1 MSSASG
7 QVISPLVYKAID
19 YDPVRSFEPI
29 GLIAEGS
36 IILVV
41 NPLQRW
47 RSVAE
52 LVDDAKANAGKLQL
66 WLRRHGDGSAPER

>member
-19 YDPVRSFEPI
+19 YDPMRSFKPI
-29 GLIAEGS
+29 GLIAEGL

-41 NPLQRW
+41 NPSQRW

-52 LVDDAKANAGKLQL
+52 LVADAKANRQN
-66 WLRRHGDGSAPER
+66 STMAPPARGRFRT